1 MLPSLGVLAFF
12 AARGAVLA
20 RLGVRRASV
29 LSAAPRIRLPSA
41 SYPDGT
47 DATPLLVALA
57 GKAKVVTLVTGLGHE
72 KLNVVHRWVG
82 WSVFGLSVAHTIP
95 FIVAP
100 LPDGGYSA
108 LHKQFYKPGTFEV
121 E

>member
-1 MLPSLGVLAFF
+1 MLAFF

-41 SYPDGT
+41 GYLDGT

-57 GKAKVVTLVTGLGHE
+57 GKTNVVALVTGLGHE
-72 KLNVVHRWVG
+72 KLNVVHHWVG
-82 WSVFGLSVAHTIP
+82 WSVFGLSAAHTIP
-95 FIVAP
+95 FLVAP
-100 LPDGGYSA
+100 LRDGGYSA
-108 LHKQFYKPGTFEV
+108 LHKQFYEPGSFDV